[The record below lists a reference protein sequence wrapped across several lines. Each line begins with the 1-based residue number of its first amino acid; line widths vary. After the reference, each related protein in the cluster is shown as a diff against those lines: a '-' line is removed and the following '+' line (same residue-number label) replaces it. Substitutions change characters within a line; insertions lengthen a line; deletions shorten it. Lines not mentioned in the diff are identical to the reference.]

1 MGEPLKQDMK
11 SDRPQ
16 PANPTYGVQAE
27 ALAGDRSE
35 VAQNLQAD
43 VTFFGARVARFREK
57 FNKSYSASTSIAR
70 RGQRRTVKR
79 IARAEKCQKSC

>member
-43 VTFFGARVARFREK
+43 VTFLE
-57 FNKSYSASTSIAR
+57 
-70 RGQRRTVKR
+70 
-79 IARAEKCQKSC
+79 RA

>member
-43 VTFFGARVARFREK
+43 VTFLERAYHVSVKNLTNLTARLRALPEGASDGR
-57 FNKSYSASTSIAR
+57 
-70 RGQRRTVKR
+70 
-79 IARAEKCQKSC
+79 